1 MASANA
7 RATSVNAY
15 RGQLGRTQTQT
26 VHITGARGDLV
37 AATVHTSIDAVSDPD
52 LAERLHS
59 DDPAVALN
67 TLRVDG
73 SEALRVPV
81 PVVYHDAAAE
91 LMVLVLGDCHRHR
104 ELEER
109 IAVLQKLA
117 ADDAPVPQYAKEF
130 AVVFGGAGLRA
141 YLESRAQQAMAS
153 VRETKDLDRR
163 RGEIA
168 SREAELRQV

>member
-1 MASANA
+1 MARGNA
-7 RATSVNAY
+7 RTPSVNAY

-37 AATVHTSIDAVSDPD
+37 AATVHTAIDAVSDPE

-67 TLRVDG
+67 MLRVDG
-73 SEALRVPV
+73 SEAVRVPV
-81 PVVYHDAAAE
+81 PVVYHDSAAE

-109 IAVLQKLA
+109 VAVLQKLA
-117 ADDAPVPQYAKEF
+117 ADDAPVPQK
-130 AVVFGGAGLRA
+130 V
-141 YLESRAQQAMAS
+141 
-153 VRETKDLDRR
+153 LDRLR
-163 RGEIA
+163 DPSTDPSA
-168 SREAELRQV
+168 SAGVPGFERADGAELQTWDE